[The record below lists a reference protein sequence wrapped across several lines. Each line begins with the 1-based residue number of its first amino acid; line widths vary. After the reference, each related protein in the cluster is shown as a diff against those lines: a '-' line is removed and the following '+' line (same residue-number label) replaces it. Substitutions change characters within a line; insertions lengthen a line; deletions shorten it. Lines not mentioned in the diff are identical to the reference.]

1 MILERLKHHLEVLHT
16 ESFAWA
22 LHCCYADRVAAEEVL
37 QITYLKILERKAQF
51 NGKSQF
57 KTWLFSVIRFTAIDF
72 YNQSKRFQHLQQK
85 QPPGPLE
92 LEIKSENYA
101 AILQQAINQLSP
113 KQHQLLHLVFYQNL
127 TIQEAAEVMQL
138 QIGTARTHYK
148 RGKIQVRKY
157 LEQKGWSVNGKFI
170 AN

>member
-1 MILERLKHHLEVLHT
+1 MILERLKHHLKKFHA

-22 LHCCYADRVAAEEVL
+22 LHCCHADRSAAEEVL

-51 NGKSQF
+51 NGKAQF

-72 YNQSKRFQHLQQK
+72 YKQSKRFQQLQK
-85 QPPGPLE
+85 QPIE
-92 LEIKSENYA
+92 TIQLEIETKDYSI
-101 AILQQAINQLSP
+101 ILQQAIHQLSP

-127 TIQEAAEVMQL
+127 TIQEAAEVMNL

-157 LEQKGWSVNGKFI
+157 LEQKGWSVNGRFI

>member
-1 MILERLKHHLEVLHT
+1 MIPERLKQHLEVLHS

-37 QITYLKILERKAQF
+37 QITYLKILEKKAKF

-72 YNQSKRFQHLQQK
+72 YQQSKRFEQIQRQSPTPI
-85 QPPGPLE
+85 QNEEE
-92 LEIKSENYA
+92 LVNYA
-101 AILQQAINQLSP
+101 TIFQKGLNQLSP
-113 KQHQLLHLVFYQNL
+113 QQHQLLHLVFYQNL
-127 TIQEAAEVMQL
+127 TIQEAANVMQL

-148 RGKIQVRKY
+148 RGKIQLRKY
-157 LEQKGWSVNGKFI
+157 LEQKGLTVNGKFI
-170 AN
+170 NQ

>member
-1 MILERLKHHLEVLHT
+1 MIQERLKRHLQNFHA

-37 QITYLKILERKAQF
+37 QITYLKILERKAKF
-51 NGKSQF
+51 NEKAQF
-57 KTWLFSVIRFTAIDF
+57 KTWLFSVIRFTAID
-72 YNQSKRFQHLQQK
+72 YYKQSKRFQLLQK
-85 QPPGPLE
+85 QPVETLE
-92 LEIKSENYA
+92 HETESVNYA
-101 AILQQAINQLSP
+101 TILEQAINQLSP

-127 TIQEAAEVMQL
+127 TIQEAAKVMQL